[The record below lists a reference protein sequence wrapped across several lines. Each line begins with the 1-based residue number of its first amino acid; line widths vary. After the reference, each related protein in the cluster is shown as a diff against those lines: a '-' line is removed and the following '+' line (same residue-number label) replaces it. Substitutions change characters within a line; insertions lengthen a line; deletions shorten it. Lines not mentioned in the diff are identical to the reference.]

1 MIGAGLGR
9 TGTTSLREAL
19 SILLGGPCYHFEEVI
34 AHPEHV
40 TAWWRAVRDE
50 PVEWDRIYGGY
61 VATTDWPGA
70 SFWRELVAT
79 YPDALVLLSTRR
91 TPDEWFDSVK
101 LTIDELMTR
110 DLSVPEEPWHEM
122 TADLLATKFVP
133 APFDRSR
140 AIAAYDAHNRAVTA
154 EVPAEKLIEWSPG
167 DGWGPLCRALGAA
180 EPEQPFPHLNTR
192 SEFRQSLAKAAGQPV
207 ETARGGRS
215 WRQTVRRLLQD
226 RRPGAG

>member
-19 SILLGGPCYHFEEVI
+19 SILLEGPCYHFEDVI

-40 TAWWRAVRDE
+40 TAWWQAVRDE
-50 PVEWDRIYGGY
+50 AVDWERIYAGY

-70 SFWRELVAT
+70 AFWRELGAT

-91 TPDEWFDSVK
+91 TSEEWFDSVK

-122 TADLLATKFVP
+122 TADLLSTKFVP
-133 APFDRSR
+133 APFDRSL
-140 AIAAYDAHNRAVTA
+140 AIAAYEDHNRAVRA

-167 DGWGPLCRALGAA
+167 DGWGPLCRALGVD
-180 EPEQPFPHLNTR
+180 EPDQPFPHLNTR
-192 SEFRQSLAKAAGQPV
+192 SEFRESLAKAAGQPMA
-207 ETARGGRS
+207 EDRPAPS
-215 WRQTVRRLLQD
+215 WRRRVRSLLPA
-226 RRPGAG
+226 RRPGPG